1 MPYDDPDA
9 TDPMTLHGVA
19 VETDDPDAAR
29 NMADCFIEELV
40 RLGFD
45 APRIREV
52 FVDQRFAGPAMATRQ
67 LGMSAIEKLI
77 DFHLRIRGPRAARS
91 CVDRRADGAIE
102 LPIL

>member
-52 FVDQRFAGPAMATRQ
+52 FLDERFAGPAMATRQ
-67 LGMSAIEKLI
+67 LGMETVEKLI
-77 DFHLRIRGPRAARS
+77 DFHLRIRGPRMGRS
-91 CVDRRADGAIE
+91 CVNRRADGAIE
-102 LPIL
+102 LPVL